1 MASPAF
7 ATTDDLGDWLGE
19 SIPEADLNRAEF
31 ALRFA
36 SSLIR
41 AETARDWL
49 DDAGNLVVPLPDVLT
64 EVAVMSAS
72 RAFTNPDAIE
82 DVSGGI
88 DDFNTRE
95 RRKVQDAGVYLT
107 KAERRMLADLVRPK
121 FGGIGTVSTS
131 RGDLR
136 PMQETFDEEGILPPW
151 Y

>member
-1 MASPAF
+1 MAAPAF
-7 ATTDDLGDWLGE
+7 ANADDLGEWLGE
-19 SIPEADLNRAEF
+19 SIAESDIDRAEF

-49 DDAGNLVVPLPDVLT
+49 DDDGKLVEPLPDVLSQVT
-64 EVAVMSAS
+64 VMSAS
-72 RAFTNPDAIE
+72 RAFVNPDAVE
-82 DVSGGI
+82 DVSEGI

-107 KAERRMLADLVRPK
+107 KAERRMLANLVRSK
-121 FGGIGTVSTS
+121 TGGLGTVSTK

-136 PMQETFDEEGILPPW
+136 PMQNHFDEERILPPW